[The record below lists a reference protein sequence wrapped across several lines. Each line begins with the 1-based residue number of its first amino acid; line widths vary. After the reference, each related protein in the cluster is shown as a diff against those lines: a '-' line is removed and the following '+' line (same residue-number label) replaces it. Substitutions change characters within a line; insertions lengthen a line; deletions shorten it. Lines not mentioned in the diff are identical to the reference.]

1 MQKIKFFRSKSGFSL
16 FNGLEFTA
24 LKINKIKKWLTFI
37 QQYLRKGCIFLCRM
51 AAKAQKNMEKEQIFF
66 IKRCF
71 DLARLGAGSVSP
83 NPMVGAVLVYRDRI
97 IGEGYHQ
104 RYGGAHAEVNAVASV
119 AEKNRGFIAQATLY
133 VSLEPCCIYGK
144 TPPCTNLIIQEKIPK
159 VVISCLDLTPEVRG
173 RGVEILRAHGVEVIT
188 GILEEE
194 GKLLA
199 ATRNVAVSQQRPYII
214 LKMALT
220 RNGYF
225 APLDR
230 SQFWITQAP
239 SKRLVHR
246 WRSEADAILIG
257 TTTARMDDP
266 QLDNRHYF
274 GKSPLRIVLDRNLSL
289 PTHLNLFSD
298 GQKTLIVSE
307 QTPDTVVSEQV
318 QYLQL
323 PFDGSF
329 WEKLMHILWTDYKLG
344 VVLIE
349 GGAKI
354 FESILAAQLWD
365 EARVFEGQNTLE
377 NGIVAPLIPGIPIKK
392 MALGLDD
399 LKVYRN
405 IQ

>member
-1 MQKIKFFRSKSGFSL
+1 
-16 FNGLEFTA
+16 
-24 LKINKIKKWLTFI
+24 
-37 QQYLRKGCIFLCRM
+37 
-51 AAKAQKNMEKEQIFF
+51 MEKEQIFF

-83 NPMVGAVLVYRDRI
+83 NPMVGAVLVYQGKI

-119 AEKNRGFIAQATLY
+119 AEKNRVFIAQSTLY

-173 RGVEILRAHGVEVIT
+173 RGVEILRAHGVEVLT
-188 GILEEE
+188 GVLEKE

-199 ATRNVAVSQQRPYII
+199 ASRNVAVSQQRPYIV
-214 LKMALT
+214 LKMAIT

-230 SQFWITQAP
+230 SQFWITQAT

-257 TTTARMDDP
+257 TTTALMDNP
-266 QLDNRHYF
+266 QLDNRYYF

-289 PTHLNLFSD
+289 PPHLNIFSD
-298 GQKTLIVSE
+298 GKKTLIVSE
-307 QTPDTVVSEQV
+307 QIPNTPVSEQV

-323 PFDGSF
+323 PFDASF
-329 WEKLMHILWTDYKLG
+329 WEKLMHVLWTEYKLG

-354 FESILAAQLWD
+354 FGSILAAQLWD
-365 EARVFEGQNTLE
+365 EARVLEGQNTLE
-377 NGIVAPLIPGIPIKK
+377 NGIPAPVIPGLPIKK
-392 MALGLDD
+392 TTLGLDE

-405 IQ
+405 IHRS

>member
-1 MQKIKFFRSKSGFSL
+1 
-16 FNGLEFTA
+16 
-24 LKINKIKKWLTFI
+24 
-37 QQYLRKGCIFLCRM
+37 
-51 AAKAQKNMEKEQIFF
+51 MEKEQIFF

-71 DLARLGAGSVSP
+71 DLARLGAGAVSP
-83 NPMVGAVLVYRDRI
+83 NPMVGAVLVHQGKI

-119 AEKNRGFIAQATLY
+119 AKNNRVFIAESTLY

-159 VVISCLDLTPEVRG
+159 VVVSCLDLTPEVRG

-188 GILEEE
+188 GILEAE
-194 GKLLA
+194 GKILA

-246 WRSEADAILIG
+246 WRSEADGILIG
-257 TTTARMDDP
+257 TTTALMDDP
-266 QLDNRHYF
+266 QLDNRLYF
-274 GKSPLRIVLDRNLSL
+274 GKSPLRIVLDRSLSL
-289 PTHLNLFSD
+289 PAHLNIFSD
-298 GQKTLIVSE
+298 GKKTLIVSE
-307 QTPDTVVSEQV
+307 QIPDALVSEQV

-323 PFDGSF
+323 LFDALF
-329 WEKLMHILWTDYKLG
+329 WEKLMHILWSEYKLG

-365 EARVFEGQNTLE
+365 EARVLEGQNTLE
-377 NGIVAPLIPGIPIKK
+377 KGIPAPVIPGIPIKK
-392 MALGLDD
+392 VALGLDE

-405 IQ
+405 IHRS

>member
-1 MQKIKFFRSKSGFSL
+1 M

-24 LKINKIKKWLTFI
+24 LKINKIKKRLTFI
-37 QQYLRKGCIFLCRM
+37 QQYLRKSYIFLCRM
-51 AAKAQKNMEKEQIFF
+51 AAKAQKNMEKEQNFF

-71 DLARLGAGSVSP
+71 DLARLGAGAVSP
-83 NPMVGAVLVYRDRI
+83 NPMVGAVLVYQGKI

-119 AEKNRGFIAQATLY
+119 AAHNRAFIAKATLY

-173 RGVEILRAHGVEVIT
+173 RGVAILREHGVEVIT
-188 GILEEE
+188 GVLEEA
-194 GKLLA
+194 GKALA
-199 ATRNVAVSQQRPYII
+199 ATRNIAVSQHRPYII
-214 LKMALT
+214 LKMAVSS
-220 RNGYF
+220 NGYF

-230 SQFWITQAP
+230 SQFWITQAT

-257 TTTARMDDP
+257 TTTALMDDP

-274 GKSPLRIVLDRNLSL
+274 GKSPLRIVLDRKLKL
-289 PTHLNLFSD
+289 PPHLKVFSD
-298 GQKTLIVSE
+298 GKKTLIVSE
-307 QTPDTVVSEQV
+307 QIPENVISEQV

-323 PFDGSF
+323 PFDATF

-354 FESILAAQLWD
+354 FEGVIAAQMWD
-365 EARVFEGQNTLE
+365 EARVLEGQNILE
-377 NGIVAPLIPGIPIKK
+377 TGIPAPEIPGIPVKK
-392 MALGLDD
+392 MALGLDG

-405 IQ
+405 IHRS

>member
-1 MQKIKFFRSKSGFSL
+1 MG
-16 FNGLEFTA
+16 
-24 LKINKIKKWLTFI
+24 
-37 QQYLRKGCIFLCRM
+37 
-51 AAKAQKNMEKEQIFF
+51 KEQIFF

-71 DLARLGAGSVSP
+71 DLARLGAGAVSP
-83 NPMVGAVLVYRDRI
+83 NPMVGAVLVYQGKI

-119 AEKNRGFIAQATLY
+119 AGHDRTFIAKSTLY

-173 RGVEILRAHGVEVIT
+173 RGVGILREHGVEVIT
-188 GILEEE
+188 GVLEEE
-194 GKLLA
+194 GKALA

-214 LKMALT
+214 LKMAVSS
-220 RNGYF
+220 NGYF
-225 APLDR
+225 APQDR
-230 SQFWITQAP
+230 SQFWITQAT

-257 TTTARMDDP
+257 TTTALMDDP

-274 GKSPLRIVLDRNLSL
+274 GKSPLRIVLDRK
-289 PTHLNLFSD
+289 LNLPPHLKIFSD
-298 GQKTLIVSE
+298 GKKTLIVSE
-307 QTPDTVVSEQV
+307 QIPETVISEQV

-323 PFDGSF
+323 AFDATF
-329 WEKLMHILWTDYKLG
+329 WEKLMHILWMEYKLG

-354 FESILAAQLWD
+354 FESVIAAQMWD
-365 EARVFEGQNTLE
+365 EARVLEGQNILE
-377 NGIVAPLIPGIPIKK
+377 NGVPAPIIPGIPVKK
-392 MALGLDD
+392 MPLGLDE

-405 IQ
+405 IHRS

>member
-1 MQKIKFFRSKSGFSL
+1 L

-24 LKINKIKKWLTFI
+24 LKINKIKKRLTFI
-37 QQYLRKGCIFLCRM
+37 QQYLRKNYIFLCRM
-51 AAKAQKNMEKEQIFF
+51 AAKAQKNMEKEQNFF

-83 NPMVGAVLVYRDRI
+83 NPMVGAVLAYEGKI

-119 AEKNRGFIAQATLY
+119 AAQNRAFIAKSTLY

-173 RGVEILRAHGVEVIT
+173 RGVAILREHGVEVLT
-188 GILEEE
+188 GVLEEE
-194 GKLLA
+194 GKELA
-199 ATRNVAVSQQRPYII
+199 ATRNIAVSQNRPYII
-214 LKMALT
+214 LKMAVSS
-220 RNGYF
+220 NGYF

-230 SQFWITQAP
+230 SQFWITQAT

-257 TTTARMDDP
+257 TTTALMDDP

-274 GKSPLRIVLDRNLSL
+274 GKSPLRIVLDRKLSL
-289 PTHLNLFSD
+289 PPHLKVFSD
-298 GQKTLIVSE
+298 GKKTLIVSE
-307 QTPDTVVSEQV
+307 QIPENVISEQV

-323 PFDGSF
+323 PFDASF

-354 FESILAAQLWD
+354 FESIIAAQMWD
-365 EARVFEGQNTLE
+365 EARVLEGRNILE
-377 NGIVAPLIPGIPIKK
+377 NGIPAPEIPGIPVKK
-392 MALGLDD
+392 MALGLDG

-405 IQ
+405 IHRS

>member
-1 MQKIKFFRSKSGFSL
+1 M

-24 LKINKIKKWLTFI
+24 LKINKIKKRVTFI
-37 QQYLRKGCIFLCRM
+37 QQYLRKSYIFLCRM

-71 DLARLGAGSVSP
+71 DLARLGAGAVSP
-83 NPMVGAVLVYRDRI
+83 NPMVGAVLVYQGKI

-119 AEKNRGFIAQATLY
+119 ATHNRRFIPESTLY

-173 RGVEILRAHGVEVIT
+173 RGVGILREHGVEVIT

-194 GKLLA
+194 GKALA
-199 ATRNVAVSQQRPYII
+199 ATRNIAVSQQRPYIV
-214 LKMALT
+214 LKMAVT
-220 RNGYF
+220 SNGYF

-230 SQFWITQAP
+230 SQFWITQAT

-257 TTTARMDDP
+257 TTTALMDNP

-274 GKSPLRIVLDRNLSL
+274 GKSPLRIILDRNLNL
-289 PTHLNLFSD
+289 PSHLNVFSD
-298 GQKTLIVSE
+298 GRKTLVVSE
-307 QTPDTVVSEQV
+307 QVPQTEISTQV

-323 PFDGSF
+323 AFDETF
-329 WEKLMHILWTDYKLG
+329 WEKLMHILWMEYKLG

-354 FESILAAQLWD
+354 LESIIASQMWD
-365 EARVFEGQNTLE
+365 ETRVLAGKNTLE
-377 NGIVAPLIPGIPIKK
+377 NGIPAPAIPGLLVKK
-392 MALGLDD
+392 MPLGLDE
-399 LKVYRN
+399 LKVLRN
-405 IQ
+405 IHRS